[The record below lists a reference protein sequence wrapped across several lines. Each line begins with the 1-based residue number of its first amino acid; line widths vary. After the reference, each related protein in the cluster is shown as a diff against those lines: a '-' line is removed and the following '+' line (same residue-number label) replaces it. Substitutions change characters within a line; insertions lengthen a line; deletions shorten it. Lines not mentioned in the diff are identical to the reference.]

1 MTTLTFTQL
10 INRTLA
16 LNEDAG
22 SLEAYQFI
30 TEHASEVQGNR
41 AQIFNFR
48 YALAGAAGLEQE
60 ALTIMREA
68 IIEHGYWYGYD
79 YLMGDEDLRLLHKY
93 DVFQEMVQLCKEREA
108 DAQQTV
114 TPTLKVMRD
123 QNNSDHE
130 PQTLVIALH
139 GDQENIEITE
149 RYWKSIVSDHCMIAL
164 PQSSQIQFSDS
175 YDWEDVD
182 KGSDE
187 LQAHYDRMLDN
198 QSAGPVNVIVG
209 GFSAGAK
216 VALNALLSG
225 QISAKG
231 FILVAPW
238 LPEIEEWGYLLD
250 TLAER
255 DIKGYVICGNA
266 DEDSYE
272 STIQLVTLLDEKN
285 VDHVFIEVDGLD
297 HDYPDN
303 FEQLLNEA
311 TEYIVGL

>member
-1 MTTLTFTQL
+1 MTTLTYTQL
-10 INRTLA
+10 INGTLA

-22 SLEAYQFI
+22 SLKAYQFI
-30 TEHASEVQGNR
+30 TKYESEVQGNR

-79 YLMGDEDLRLLHKY
+79 YLVGDEDLQLLHKY
-93 DVFQEMVQLCKEREA
+93 DDFQEMVQLCKEREA
-108 DAQQTV
+108 YAQQTA
-114 TPTLKVMRD
+114 TPALKVIRD
-123 QNNSDHE
+123 QKVSEHE
-130 PQTLVIALH
+130 SQTLLIALH

-149 RYWKSIVSDHCMIAL
+149 GYWRSIVSYHCMLAL
-164 PQSSQIQFSDS
+164 PQSSQIQLSDG
-175 YDWEDVD
+175 YEWEDVE
-182 KGSDE
+182 KGSAE
-187 LQAHYDRMLDN
+187 LQEHYDQMIAISNVD
-198 QSAGPVNVIVG
+198 AANVIVG
-209 GFSAGAK
+209 GFSTGAR
-216 VALNALLSG
+216 VALNALLYG
-225 QISAKG
+225 EISVKG

-238 LPEIEEWGYLLD
+238 LPEIEEWEHLLD

-255 DIKGYVICGNA
+255 NIKGYVICGND
-266 DEDSYE
+266 DEDCYE
-272 STIQLVTLLDEKN
+272 STIRLVTLLDEKN

-311 TEYIVGL
+311 TEYIVG